1 MRCSECGGYGVE
13 SPCVCATEAEL
24 ANTPELTLDERWLLA
39 PRDPRDEYRHPEDF
53 NMPAWAERHDDE

>member
-1 MRCSECGGYGVE
+1 MRCPDCGGGVNDG

-39 PRDPRDEYRHPEDF
+39 PRDPRDEYTHAEDF
-53 NMPAWAERHDDE
+53 APPAWAERYED